1 MFKRGE
7 WIRLYT
13 INGKTKVKINEDQ
26 MKIIGHNVDL
36 VQHFGG
42 ATMQA
47 IEEERDSRRWFDI
60 LTYIY

>member
-26 MKIIGHNVDL
+26 MKIIVHNVDL

-47 IEEERDSRRWFDI
+47 IEEERDSRR
-60 LTYIY
+60 